1 VGPLLER
8 RVFFRASVFLLLV
21 ASYLP
26 VFTLYAKQHWSSSN
40 LQGTYAH
47 APLTVLL
54 ILFLVWR
61 QRSNLT
67 GPKPATLPLSGL
79 VLLLG
84 GVVLKV
90 YGDIHGYDVLQGMS
104 LIPVLLGLSRL
115 YCGTN
120 AVNALRFP
128 VLFLFFIIPLPGAAI
143 DAITLPLV
151 NATASLITGLLPLF
165 SIEVAKTGHV
175 LTVNAVGLPDFHE
188 IILAPECSGIRS
200 FVSLIALSSVF
211 AHLQGRNSVHATILL
226 LTTIP
231 LVILG
236 NCIRVALTVIM
247 IVYIAPETAENF
259 FHLTSGFLLFAVTLL
274 GLFVADTA
282 IKRWLPERLSGNA

>member
-1 VGPLLER
+1 
-8 RVFFRASVFLLLV
+8 
-21 ASYLP
+21 
-26 VFTLYAKQHWSSSN
+26 
-40 LQGTYAH
+40 
-47 APLTVLL
+47 
-54 ILFLVWR
+54 
-61 QRSNLT
+61 
-67 GPKPATLPLSGL
+67 
-79 VLLLG
+79 
-84 GVVLKV
+84 
-90 YGDIHGYDVLQGMS
+90 
-104 LIPVLLGLSRL
+104 
-115 YCGTN
+115 
-120 AVNALRFP
+120 
-128 VLFLFFIIPLPGAAI
+128 
-143 DAITLPLV
+143 
-151 NATASLITGLLPLF
+151 LPLF